1 MLKTDK
7 KICTPEEYFALEEYA
22 DCKSEYFHGEIF
34 AMAGGTA
41 NHNRITLNFANLLNT
56 AFKGKSCEAFA
67 IDVRI
72 QIDKEKHYTY
82 PDVVA
87 VCGQIE
93 FAEMRKDTIVNPI
106 LIAEVL
112 SDATKDYDRGS
123 KFTAYRNIK
132 TLRDY
137 VLIAQETVHI
147 EYFSKENDGTWRLRE
162 YFDPQGI
169 LSVASL
175 ELSIPIREIY
185 DRVVF

>member
-1 MLKTDK
+1 MLKTEK
-7 KICTPEEYFALEEYA
+7 KICTSAEYFALEECA
-22 DCKSEYFHGEIF
+22 DCKSEYFQGEIF

-41 NHNRITLNFANLLNT
+41 NHNRITLNFANLLNI
-56 AFKGKSCEAFA
+56 AFKGTSCEAFA
-67 IDVRI
+67 MDMRV
-72 QIDKEKHYTY
+72 QADKEKHYTY
-82 PDVVA
+82 PDVAA

-93 FAEMRKDTIVNPI
+93 FAEMRKDTIVNPM

-162 YFDPQGI
+162 YFTPEDI
-169 LSVASL
+169 LTLAWL
-175 ELSIPIREIY
+175 QISIPIREIY
-185 DRVVF
+185 YRVVF